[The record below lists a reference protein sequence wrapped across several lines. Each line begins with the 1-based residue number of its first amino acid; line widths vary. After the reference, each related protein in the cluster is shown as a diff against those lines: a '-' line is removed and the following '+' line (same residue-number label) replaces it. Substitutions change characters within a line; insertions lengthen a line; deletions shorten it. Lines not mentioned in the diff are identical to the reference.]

1 MILLPPRSTRTDTP
15 LPYPTLFRSRSRGRG
30 GISGPAQAG
39 GARACGGGLALCRLA
54 ERGRRPWPVDRAT
67 GDLPRGVC
75 ARRRPGTHG
84 AHRRGSDRS
93 DADRVRQ
100 RRAEEALSARDRRR
114 SCALGTGLFGA
125 ERRPRSGTCASAV
138 RVAGLWLG
146 GPKRLAAGKR
156 VTVSSI

>member
-100 RRAEEALSARDRRR
+100 RRAEER
-114 SCALGTGLFGA
+114 SE
-125 ERRPRSGTCASAV
+125 ERRVGKECVSTCRSRWSPYHEKKKSIKRNV
-138 RVAGLWLG
+138 RLD
-146 GPKRLAAGKR
+146 
-156 VTVSSI
+156 TVPIKVYNVEQPG

>member
-84 AHRRGSDRS
+84 AHRRGSDRRS
-93 DADRVRQ
+93 
-100 RRAEEALSARDRRR
+100 EEHTSELQSLMRI
-114 SCALGTGLFGA
+114 SY
-125 ERRPRSGTCASAV
+125 AV
-138 RVAGLWLG
+138 FCLKKKKTNKYNLKTNNKAYTLAQITSHIVIANFTINGHTAANI
-146 GPKRLAAGKR
+146 KR
-156 VTVSSI
+156 